1 MKTKMFAGASIA
13 ALIATSGC
21 TTDREHN
28 RRHWVRFRDQV
39 HDMHTFIDKHLFDYD
54 VTDPRVY

>member
-1 MKTKMFAGASIA
+1 MKKYLWLALACVVTAGSI
-13 ALIATSGC
+13 GC

-28 RRHWVRFRDQV
+28 RRHWVRFRDQI
-39 HDMHTFIDKHLFDYD
+39 HDQHTFIDKHLFDYD